1 MNDSKLKPVL
11 QRTLS
16 HEVTERLRAAIRD
29 GSLPPG
35 TRLIEQELAEKLDVS
50 RVPVREAI
58 QSLVEEGLVN
68 KIPHRGAFV
77 FLPSASEIE
86 EISSL
91 RVVLER
97 FIIERVIERWQ
108 PRHEENLRRIVA
120 EMREAAAQGDF
131 QQVYEYDYDFHRTL
145 WEIAEHSM
153 MLEVGEGLRS
163 RISRFLYE
171 ATSALPATQLTMHV
185 DSHDNLIEIIK
196 AGDIVAAQEEI
207 TSHILGAKHRIVTYC
222 KLS

>member
-1 MNDSKLKPVL
+1 MNDPKLKPVS

-16 HEVTERLRAAIRD
+16 DEVTERLRSAIRD
-29 GSLPPG
+29 GSLLPG
-35 TRLIEQELAEKLDVS
+35 ARLIEQELAAKLDVS

-58 QSLVEEGLVN
+58 QKLVEEGLVR
-68 KIPHRGAFV
+68 KVPHRGAFV
-77 FLPSASEIE
+77 FMPSASEIE

-120 EMREAAAQGDF
+120 EMRQAAAQGDF

-153 MLEVGEGLRS
+153 MLEVVAGLRS
-163 RISRFLYE
+163 RINRFLYE

-185 DSHDNLIEIIK
+185 DSHDDLIQIINT
-196 AGDIVAAQEEI
+196 GDVTAAQEEI
-207 TSHILGAKHRIVTYC
+207 TRHVLGAKKRIITYC
-222 KLS
+222 RLS